1 GFTYSA
7 HPVACAAALASL
19 DIIEREDLCGHVKRI
34 GPHFQR
40 KFGELIDL
48 PVVGDVRGMQ
58 LMVCVEC
65 VKDKKTKEPMPAEW
79 DVGNR
84 IIKHTMPRGLLVR
97 PMGHLVVL
105 SPPLVI
111 SEAQIDESVAILR
124 EAIKAVMDDLVREGL
139 WQG

>member
-84 IIKHTMPRGLLVR
+84 IIKDRKSTRLNSSHVK
-97 PMGHLVVL
+97 
-105 SPPLVI
+105 I
-111 SEAQIDESVAILR
+111 SY
-124 EAIKAVMDDLVREGL
+124 AVFCLKKKK
-139 WQG
+139 